1 MQLTQ
6 VLYVSSYAD
15 EHGFDLP
22 NFMKTLVLANDELDV
37 RGMTLFANGNIMQ
50 LLEGYYPVVTEV
62 FEKLRHDARH
72 IGTLELL
79 KKSLANFCLSETS
92 MGYSSHELRL
102 LSKSPHNI
110 SIFKLHPAEVER
122 RICRSPGQ
130 VLMTQFAYDYAIL
143 ERGLVA

>member
-22 NFMKTLVLANDELDV
+22 NFMKTLVLAKDELNV

-50 LLEGYYPVVTEV
+50 LLEGNYSVVTQV
-62 FEKLRHDARH
+62 FGKLQHDARN

-79 KKSLANFCLSETS
+79 KKPLAHYCLAETS
-92 MGYSSHELRL
+92 IGYSLDEFRL
-102 LSKSPHNI
+102 ISKTPHHI
-110 SIFKLHPAEVER
+110 SIFKLHPAEVEK
-122 RICRSPGQ
+122 RISRSPGQ
-130 VLMTQFAYDYAIL
+130 VLMTQFASDYGML
-143 ERGLVA
+143 